1 MKTVY
6 IHGATASERSFAF
19 IQKSICAKHPVYL
32 NYNKEGNASDNLDEM
47 IAMLDS
53 IEGPFFI
60 IAHSLGGVYATYLQ
74 QHFDSVTGVVS
85 LATPFNGSELA
96 TWGSIFNPHYQLFK
110 DISPTSDF
118 IRNSRSIDIKC
129 PWTQVVTTVGDVPW
143 IQGTNDGIVTHSSMT
158 YRSDVDYIEV
168 DRNHYEVVLSQ
179 RSVDVI
185 KTCHDRVITPL
196 K

>member
-19 IQKSICAKHPVYL
+19 IQKSICANDPVYL
-32 NYNKEGNASDNLDEM
+32 NYNKEGHAKDNLNEM
-47 IAMLDS
+47 IANLDN

-74 QHFDSVTGVVS
+74 QHFDSVNGVVS

-96 TWGSIFNPHYQLFK
+96 TWGSIFNPHYRLFK
-110 DISPTSDF
+110 DISPNSEF
-118 IRNSRSIDIKC
+118 IRYSRKIDIEC
-129 PWTQVVTTVGDVPW
+129 PWMQVVTTVGDVPW
-143 IQGTNDGIVTHSSMT
+143 IQGTNDGIVTRSSMT
-158 YRSDVDYIEV
+158 CRDDIEYAEV

-179 RSVDVI
+179 RVVDVI
-185 KTCHDRVITPL
+185 KTCYSQSL
-196 K
+196 KSS